1 MAGKSPQNT
10 LVMPGS
16 TGNTWYYHHYK
27 VIPGITGTTSTI
39 CRCRYQNLKVLIMV
53 DGGLTKVAQGRKIKQ
68 KALSKLIVKS
78 KRGIL

>member
-16 TGNTWYYHHYK
+16 TGNTWYYQYRT
-27 VIPGITGTTSTI
+27 VIPGIIGITNAV
-39 CRCRYQNLKVLIMV
+39 RHCRYQNLKVLIMV